1 MPSTAPAAL
10 IQRLAGLYS
19 AWPHVEAVALGG
31 SHSGGLVDPASDI
44 DLYVFTTAEI
54 PLAAR
59 ETLVRQAGGASRAD
73 LGLTYWGPGDE
84 WYDAATGIEVDVV
97 YFEAGWMREQIRRVI
112 DDHQASLGYSTCLWH
127 TGRQAHGLYDPR
139 GWLQALQRD
148 CQAAYPEALRRNI
161 ITLNQPVL
169 RTVIPS
175 YFNQIAKAVQRRDW
189 VSVNHRLAALLTS
202 YFDILFAFNRVL
214 HPGENV
220 WRLRRWPAVRGCQPI
235 GRRILTLCFRPL
247 PRNNCSRRSP
257 SFWIDWTNCFRSK
270 RWITDVSAGR
280 DH

>member
-10 IQRLAGLYS
+10 AQRLASLYG
-19 AWPHVEAVALGG
+19 AWPQVEAVALGG

-84 WYDAATGIEVDVV
+84 WYDAATGLEVDVV
-97 YFEAGWMREQIRRVI
+97 YFEADWMREQIRRVI
-112 DDHQASLGYSTCLWH
+112 NDHQASLGYSTCLWH

-169 RTVIPS
+169 RAVIPS

-189 VSVNHRLAALLTS
+189 VSVNHRLAALLAS

-214 HPGENV
+214 HPGEK
-220 WRLRRWPAVRGCQPI
+220 RLVAQALARCPRLPAQWPADLDAVLQAASPEQLLPA
-235 GRRILTLCFRPL
+235 LTQLLDRL
-247 PRNNCSRRSP
+247 DELLQQDALDPR
-257 SFWIDWTNCFRSK
+257 
-270 RWITDVSAGR
+270 
-280 DH
+280 